1 MNKLKLTLITASIM
15 RSLNY
20 FEQTEEIVLIVNASF
35 QEWKAMLQQTTLNSK
50 NQHFVWYESELW
62 NKQETRY
69 DAEKRE
75 CKDLMKTLKKIHYW
89 LYDTKFII
97 EIDVN
102 ILMTQLN
109 QSASDLSEALMTRW
123 LAWIRLFDFDV
134 HYVFNRKHNALNE
147 LLRRFRESS
156 DDEDE
161 THEKD
166 IDDFINAQLNFIH
179 LCSVSIIVEEDMS
192 ILKDSYSEYFKKIAR
207 YLIFLSRSFEMSTK
221 EFRKFK
227 HEALKFM
234 IQDKHLFKRFNKTA
248 SVWRM
253 MNLQEERSNILQKLH
268 DESDHRE
275 RKKTYRKM
283 IDRYWWKKIWK
294 NTCTYVKFCEECQLQ
309 ASRRKKKIL
318 HSIWISKVWKKIEMN
333 VIHMSSNEEKRYIVL
348 TRNDFSRWIKER
360 VLKAAT
366 LKAIAKFLWEDVI
379 CRHDCSKRFVM
390 NEESKNK
397 EIVETLIEKYKIKRV
412 MMSTYHS
419 QMNDLVKRDHTAVVN
434 VLIKM
439 TVDESMKWIRS
450 FVSVLW
456 ADRIIVRTFTEM
468 TSYRVLYDCDVVLS
482 IELDVSIWQILSWN
496 NVHTTDELL
505 TLRAQQLEC
514 RDENLKKITLHLRR
528 MREIDKDVWNDHR
541 HVHTSSILKN
551 DLVLLH
557 DIKLNNMHTLKLTW
571 RWLRSFQVVKMN
583 TEKEWYKIAELD
595 EAILK
600 ETIAENRLKK
610 RVNWASKSEISNE
623 QKNKD
628 QNLSMTTLIEKIVS
642 EIAINVSIRNSN
654 ASLNFIH
661 Y

>member
-50 NQHFVWYESELW
+50 NQHFVWYESGLW

-192 ILKDSYSEYFKKIAR
+192 ILKDSYSEYFKKIAC

-318 HSIWISKVWKKIEMN
+318 HSIWISKVGKKIEMN

-419 QMNDLVKRDHTAVVN
+419 QMNDLMKRDHTAVVN

-456 ADRIIVRTFTEM
+456 ADRIIVRTFTKM

-600 ETIAENRLKK
+600 ETIEENRLKK

-623 QKNKD
+623 QKNED